1 MSPQGEP
8 EREAAPLQGPVP
20 LPSQAPVPLPS
31 QAPDPLQGP
40 VPSQVVQGPVPLQAP
55 VPSAVRERLNA
66 VRGFVFDLDG
76 TLVLG
81 DRHGRGLVPLPG
93 ALEITRWAARQRL
106 PFVVFTNGT
115 TRAPRELAQT
125 LRGIGFDLPDDAVM
139 TPASSAAAVF
149 TRRGHRRV
157 LILGTDGLAAPLL
170 DAGLEVVRAAEGRP
184 RADAVLVGWYP
195 DFTMAALEAACH
207 AVWDGA
213 ALYSSSQSM
222 FFATAQGRALG
233 TSRAISAMIRSLTGC
248 RVRVVGKPSL
258 EALRSA
264 AARLG
269 LRPADLAVVGDDPEL
284 EVPMAHRGRALAVAV
299 TSGLG
304 SAGAF
309 DNLPPPRRPHLRLR
323 GVDELLAICQHPAPL
338 AAPATREEP

>member
-1 MSPQGEP
+1 MNSQNQYS
-8 EREAAPLQGPVP
+8 ERNARAWSGSVT
-20 LPSQAPVPLPS
+20 AR
-31 QAPDPLQGP
+31 A
-40 VPSQVVQGPVPLQAP
+40 
-55 VPSAVRERLNA
+55 RLKT

-76 TLVLG
+76 TMVLG
-81 DRHGRGLVPLPG
+81 DRNGGGLTPLPG

-115 TRAPRELAQT
+115 TKTPGVLAQA

-139 TPASSAAAVF
+139 TPASSAVDVL

-157 LILGTDGLAAPLL
+157 LVLGRDGLTGPLL
-170 DAGLEVVRAAEGRP
+170 DAGLEVVRPADGKAG
-184 RADAVLVGWYP
+184 ADAVLVGWYP
-195 DFTMAALEAACH
+195 GFTMPALEAACH

-213 ALYSSSQSM
+213 AVYSCSQAM

-258 EALRSA
+258 DALRSA

-269 LRPADLAVVGDDPEL
+269 ARPADLAVVGDDPEL
-284 EVPMAHRGRALAVAV
+284 EVPMAHRGHALAIAV

-304 SAGAF
+304 SADAF
-309 DNLPPPRRPHLRLR
+309 VGLPPPRRPHLRLR
-323 GVDELLAICQHPAPL
+323 GVDELLSICQ
-338 AAPATREEP
+338 ES

>member
-1 MSPQGEP
+1 MTNQNQYS
-8 EREAAPLQGPVP
+8 ERNARAWSGSVT
-20 LPSQAPVPLPS
+20 AR
-31 QAPDPLQGP
+31 A
-40 VPSQVVQGPVPLQAP
+40 
-55 VPSAVRERLNA
+55 RLKT

-81 DRHGRGLVPLPG
+81 DRSGRGLTPLPG

-115 TRAPRELAQT
+115 TKTPGMLAQA

-139 TPASSAAAVF
+139 TPASSAVDVL

-157 LILGTDGLAAPLL
+157 LVLGRDGLTGPLL
-170 DAGLEVVRAAEGRP
+170 DAGLEVVRPAFAAEGRQP

-195 DFTMAALEAACH
+195 EFTMPALEAACH

-213 ALYSSSQSM
+213 AVYSCSQAM

-258 EALRSA
+258 DALRSA

-269 LRPADLAVVGDDPEL
+269 ARPADLAVVGDDPEL
-284 EVPMAHRGRALAVAV
+284 EVPMAHRGHALAIAV

-304 SAGAF
+304 SADAF
-309 DNLPPPRRPHLRLR
+309 AGLPPPRRPHLRLR
-323 GVDELLAICQHPAPL
+323 GVDELLSICQDPG
-338 AAPATREEP
+338 

>member
-1 MSPQGEP
+1 MNDRYQDS
-8 EREAAPLQGPVP
+8 ERNARAWSGGVTAA
-20 LPSQAPVPLPS
+20 
-31 QAPDPLQGP
+31 
-40 VPSQVVQGPVPLQAP
+40 
-55 VPSAVRERLNA
+55 RERLKT

-81 DRHGRGLVPLPG
+81 DRNGRGLTPLPG
-93 ALEITRWAARQRL
+93 ALEITRWAARERL

-115 TRAPRELAQT
+115 TKTPGVLAQA

-139 TPASSAAAVF
+139 TPASSAVDVL

-157 LILGTDGLAAPLL
+157 LVLGRDGLTGPLL
-170 DAGLEVVRAAEGRP
+170 DAGLEVVRPACPAEGRR

-195 DFTMAALEAACH
+195 EFTMPALEAACH

-213 ALYSSSQSM
+213 AVYSCSQAM

-248 RVRVVGKPSL
+248 RVHLVGKPSL
-258 EALRSA
+258 DALRTA
-264 AARLG
+264 AGRLG
-269 LRPADLAVVGDDPEL
+269 LRPRELAVVGDDPEL

-299 TSGLG
+299 ASGLAAAG
-304 SAGAF
+304 SF
-309 DNLPPPRRPHLRLR
+309 DHLPPHRRPHLHLG
-323 GVDELLAICQHPAPL
+323 GVDELLSICQQ
-338 AAPATREEP
+338 EER

>member
-1 MSPQGEP
+1 MTNQNQYS
-8 EREAAPLQGPVP
+8 ERNARAWSG
-20 LPSQAPVPLPS
+20 
-31 QAPDPLQGP
+31 
-40 VPSQVVQGPVPLQAP
+40 
-55 VPSAVRERLNA
+55 SATARARLKT

-81 DRHGRGLVPLPG
+81 DRSGRGLTPLPG

-115 TRAPRELAQT
+115 TKTPGVLAQA

-139 TPASSAAAVF
+139 TPASSAVDVL

-157 LILGTDGLAAPLL
+157 LVLGRDGLTGPLL
-170 DAGLEVVRAAEGRP
+170 EAGLEVVRPASAAEGRQP

-195 DFTMAALEAACH
+195 EFTMPALEAACH

-213 ALYSSSQSM
+213 AVYSCSQAM

-258 EALRSA
+258 DALRSA

-269 LRPADLAVVGDDPEL
+269 ARPADLAVVGDDPEL
-284 EVPMAHRGRALAVAV
+284 EVPMAHRGHALAIAV

-304 SAGAF
+304 SADAF
-309 DNLPPPRRPHLRLR
+309 AGLPPPQRPHLRLR
-323 GVDELLAICQHPAPL
+323 GVDELLSICQDPG
-338 AAPATREEP
+338 

>member
-1 MSPQGEP
+1 MNEQNQDS
-8 EREAAPLQGPVP
+8 ERNARAWSGSVTAAR
-20 LPSQAPVPLPS
+20 A
-31 QAPDPLQGP
+31 
-40 VPSQVVQGPVPLQAP
+40 
-55 VPSAVRERLNA
+55 RLKT

-81 DRHGRGLVPLPG
+81 DRNGRGLTPLPG

-115 TRAPRELAQT
+115 TKTPGELAQA
-125 LRGIGFDLPDDAVM
+125 LRGIGFDLRDDAVM
-139 TPASSAAAVF
+139 TPASSAVDVL

-157 LILGTDGLAAPLL
+157 LVLGRDGLAGPLL
-170 DAGLEVVRAAEGRP
+170 DAGLEVVRPAEGRQP
-184 RADAVLVGWYP
+184 LADAVLVGWYP
-195 DFTMAALEAACH
+195 EFTMPALEAACH
-207 AVWDGA
+207 AVWEGA
-213 ALYSSSQSM
+213 AVYSCSQAM

-258 EALRSA
+258 DALRSA

-269 LRPADLAVVGDDPEL
+269 ARPADLAVVGDDPEL
-284 EVPMAHRGRALAVAV
+284 EVPMAHRGRALAIAV

-304 SAGAF
+304 SADAF
-309 DNLPPPRRPHLRLR
+309 AGLPPPRRPHLRLR
-323 GVDELLAICQHPAPL
+323 GVDELLSICQ
-338 AAPATREEP
+338 ES

>member
-1 MSPQGEP
+1 MNDRYQDS
-8 EREAAPLQGPVP
+8 ERNARAWSGGVTAA
-20 LPSQAPVPLPS
+20 
-31 QAPDPLQGP
+31 
-40 VPSQVVQGPVPLQAP
+40 
-55 VPSAVRERLNA
+55 RERLKT

-81 DRHGRGLVPLPG
+81 DRNGRGLTPLPG
-93 ALEITRWAARQRL
+93 ALEITRWAARERL

-115 TRAPRELAQT
+115 TKTPGVLAQA

-139 TPASSAAAVF
+139 TPASSAVDVL

-157 LILGTDGLAAPLL
+157 LVLGRDGLTGPLL
-170 DAGLEVVRAAEGRP
+170 DAGLEVVRPACPAEGRR

-195 DFTMAALEAACH
+195 EFTMPALEAACH

-213 ALYSSSQSM
+213 AVYSCSQAM

-248 RVRVVGKPSL
+248 RVHLVGKPSL
-258 EALRSA
+258 DALRTA
-264 AARLG
+264 AGRLG
-269 LRPADLAVVGDDPEL
+269 LRPRELAVVGDDPEL

-299 TSGLG
+299 ASGLAAAD
-304 SAGAF
+304 SF
-309 DNLPPPRRPHLRLR
+309 DHLPPHRRPHLHLG
-323 GVDELLAICQHPAPL
+323 GVDELLSICQQ
-338 AAPATREEP
+338 EER